1 VPARALVLRGGIPMG
16 NTPPP
21 YDFTWAFVLCEAA
34 NRTSRLVVRE
44 CYRYTRRWAPLLVEP
59 VQFVSL
65 LMTQRMLR
73 AIKQRAER
81 ATRTAPP
88 SDRS

>member
-1 VPARALVLRGGIPMG
+1 
-16 NTPPP
+16 
-21 YDFTWAFVLCEAA
+21 
-34 NRTSRLVVRE
+34 VVRE
-44 CYRYTRRWAPLLVEP
+44 RYRYTRRWAPLLVEP